1 MRIARPAKRLRELWL
16 RCLDAAVTAPA
27 RQRRPETRPL
37 RELLRAR
44 RRFDRVAAAV
54 NVVDRLRPGSADAL
68 ARCLVDTAPLA
79 LAATA
84 IEAID
89 FGSGGTVFRIET
101 PAGPH
106 ALKVFRRSLG
116 RPLAEQRAV
125 AAYYADRYRTVSG
138 WYAGVPGLVMRSA
151 FLILPGPIR
160 GRPVAAVVQPFL
172 EGRKRCFFEDL
183 DPSEARTLLSQ
194 DAALAEQFQ
203 GFAVPTLELWKKGER
218 CLDLVGRENL
228 MLLEEDSRRRF
239 AIADCGLFE
248 LPLVRVQA
256 PARYAALAERVRRLE
271 ALLAQLTGGD

>member
-1 MRIARPAKRLRELWL
+1 MRMARPAKGLRELWL

-27 RQRRPETRPL
+27 RQRRPGTRPL

-44 RRFDRVAAAV
+44 RSFDRVAAAV
-54 NVVDRLRPGSADAL
+54 NVVDRLLPGSADAL
-68 ARCLVDTAPLA
+68 ARRLAGTAPLA

-138 WYAGVPGLVMRSA
+138 WYAAVPGLVMRSE

-183 DPSEARTLLSQ
+183 DLAETRALFSQ
-194 DAALAEQFQ
+194 DPDLAEQFR
-203 GFAVPTLELWKKGER
+203 GFAASTLELWKKGER

-228 MLLEEDSRRRF
+228 MLFETQSRQRL
-239 AIADCGLFE
+239 AIVDCGLFE

-256 PARYAALAERVRRLE
+256 PERYAALAERVGRLE
-271 ALLAQLTGGD
+271 ALLARFAGGA

>member
-1 MRIARPAKRLRELWL
+1 MRMARPVKGLGELWL

-27 RQRRPETRPL
+27 RQRRPAARPL
-37 RELLRAR
+37 RELLRTR
-44 RRFDRVAAAV
+44 RSFDRVAAAV
-54 NVVDRLRPGSADAL
+54 NVVDRLLPGCADAL
-68 ARCLVDTAPLA
+68 ARRLTATAPLA

-89 FGSGGTVFRIET
+89 FGSGGTVFRLET
-101 PAGPH
+101 PSGPH

-138 WYAGVPGLVMRSA
+138 WYARVPGLVARSA

-160 GRPVAAVVQPFL
+160 GHPAAAVVQPFL

-183 DPSEARTLLSQ
+183 DPAAALELLSQ
-194 DAALAEQFQ
+194 DKALSEQFQ
-203 GFAVPTLELWKKGER
+203 GFASVTLELWKKGER

-228 MLLEEDSRRRF
+228 MLLEVGGRQRF
-239 AIADCGLFE
+239 AIVDCGLFE
-248 LPLVRVQA
+248 LPILLQQA
-256 PARYAALAERVRRLE
+256 PARYAALGERVGRLE
-271 ALLAQLTGGD
+271 ALLARLGPGD